1 MPSPNKDALAAF
13 DVSGR
18 TAVVTGG
25 ARGIGRAIA
34 EALVQAGV
42 RVAVADRDAAAAQAT
57 VKDLNA
63 IRADAAIAVEMDVT
77 SKASIA
83 AAAGKI
89 AKALGPLDILVNNA
103 GIVKNAPSIEV
114 TEEDWKSVLDVNLNG
129 VFFCSQVFGAEMVK
143 AQKGAVVNIAS
154 IAGEVPVRPQPQ
166 ASYNASKAGVNLI
179 TKSLAVEWA
188 KTGVRVNAVAPGYIS
203 TELTLAGRSNPDWYP
218 VWLASTPMGRL
229 GEPVEVARAVLFLVS
244 DAASY
249 ITGTTL
255 TVDGGYTAI

>member
-1 MPSPNKDALAAF
+1 MPSQTDAL
-13 DVSGR
+13 DVFKVTGR
-18 TAVVTGG
+18 VAVVTGG

-34 EALVQAGV
+34 EVLVQAGA
-42 RVAVADRDAAAAQAT
+42 RVAIADRDIAVAQTTA
-57 VKDLNA
+57 KNLNA
-63 IRADAAIAVEMDVT
+63 IRADAAVAVEMDVT
-77 SKASIA
+77 SKASIEA
-83 AAAGKI
+83 AAAKI
-89 AKALGPLDILVNNA
+89 TKALGPVEILVNNA

-114 TEEDWKSVLDVNLNG
+114 TEEDWRSVIDVNLNG
-129 VFFCSQVFGAEMVK
+129 VFYCSQIFGAAMVK

-154 IAGEVPVRPQPQ
+154 IAGQVPVRPQPQ

-188 KTGVRVNAVAPGYIS
+188 KTGVRVNAVAPGYIA
-203 TELTLAGRSNPDWYP
+203 TELTVAGRSNPDWYP
-218 VWLASTPMGRL
+218 VWLDSTPMGRL
-229 GEPVEVARAVLFLVS
+229 GEPAEVARAVLFLVS